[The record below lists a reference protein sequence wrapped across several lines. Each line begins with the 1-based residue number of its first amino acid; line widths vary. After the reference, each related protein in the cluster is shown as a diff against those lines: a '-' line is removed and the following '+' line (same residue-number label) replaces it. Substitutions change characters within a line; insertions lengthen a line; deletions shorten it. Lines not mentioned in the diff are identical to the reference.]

1 MGFLSVVANGLSMG
15 AIYGLIA
22 LGLTLVFG
30 IMKIINFAQGA
41 LLMLSMMISYWL
53 WATTGLNPYILV
65 IIVAPVMFVIGY
77 LCERFMI
84 KPVLDAQKDVRE
96 PVSVLLLTAAFAI
109 VLENFCLMV
118 FGADYVMAKTS
129 FSSTTLALGP
139 VTVSAA
145 RFYGLLLALGV
156 SALFYLFLQ
165 YTQTGRN
172 LRATGQDRNAAA
184 LMGIDITKTYA
195 VAFGIGTALLAVA
208 ALALIPFYYVHPS
221 VGAVF
226 MTKAFIVVV
235 LGGLGSVPGALLG
248 GIIIGLIES
257 VAAQYITAT
266 LTAMLVYLVFLL
278 VLFVKPTGIFG
289 SPYDW

>member
-22 LGLTLVFG
+22 LGLTLIFG

-53 WATTGLNPYILV
+53 WAATGLSPYILI
-65 IIVAPVMFVIGY
+65 IIVAPIMFVVGY
-77 LCERFMI
+77 LCERVLI
-84 KPVLDAQKDVRE
+84 KPVLDEQKDVRE
-96 PVSVLLLTAAFAI
+96 PVSVLLLTAALAI
-109 VLENFCLMV
+109 VLENLALMV

-129 FSSTTLALGP
+129 FSDVTIALGP
-139 VTVSAA
+139 VMVSAA
-145 RFYGLLLALGV
+145 RFYGLMIALVVAG
-156 SALFYLFLQ
+156 LFYLFLM
-165 YTQTGRN
+165 YSQTGRN
-172 LRATGQDRNAAA
+172 LRATGQDRNAAS

-195 VAFGIGTALLAVA
+195 IAFGIGTALLAVA
-208 ALALIPFYYVHPS
+208 AVALIPFYYVHPS
-221 VGAVF
+221 VGQVF

-257 VAAQYITAT
+257 IAAQYMTAT
-266 LTAMLVYLVFLL
+266 LTVILVYAVFLL
-278 VLFVKPTGIFG
+278 VLFVKPSGIFG
-289 SPYDW
+289 SPYEW

>member
-1 MGFLSVVANGLSMG
+1 MG

-22 LGLTLVFG
+22 LGLTLIFG
-30 IMKIINFAQGA
+30 IMRIINFAQGA
-41 LLMLSMMISYWL
+41 LLMLSMMVSYVLWL
-53 WATTGLNPYILV
+53 ATGLNPYVLI
-65 IIVAPVMFVIGY
+65 IIVGPVMFVVGY
-77 LCERFMI
+77 LSERFMI

-109 VLENFCLMV
+109 VLENLCLMV

-129 FSSTTLALGP
+129 FSDMTLVWGP
-139 VTVSAA
+139 ITVSAS
-145 RFYGLLLALGV
+145 RFYGLIIALVMSG
-156 SALFYLFLQ
+156 LFYLFLQ

-172 LRATGQDRNAAA
+172 LRATGQDRNAAS
-184 LMGIDITKTYA
+184 LMGIDITQTYA
-195 VAFGIGTALLAVA
+195 IAFGIGTALLAVA
-208 ALALIPFYYVHPS
+208 AVALIPFYYVHPS
-221 VGAVF
+221 VGSVF

-257 VAAQYITAT
+257 IAAQYMTAT
-266 LTAMLVYLVFLL
+266 LTVMLVYAVFLV

>member
-22 LGLTLVFG
+22 LGLTLIFG

-41 LLMLSMMISYWL
+41 LLMVSMMISYWL
-53 WATTGLNPYILV
+53 WVATGLSPYILV
-65 IIVAPVMFVIGY
+65 LIVAPLMFLMGY
-77 LCERFMI
+77 FSERFLI
-84 KPVLDAQKDVRE
+84 KPVIDAQKDVRE

-109 VLENFCLMV
+109 VLENLCLML
-118 FGADYVMAKTS
+118 FGADYVMAQTS
-129 FSSTTLALGP
+129 FSSQTLALGS

-145 RFYGLLLALGV
+145 RFYGLLIALV
-156 SALFYLFLQ
+156 VAFMFYMFLQ
-165 YTQTGRN
+165 YSQTGRN

-184 LMGIDITKTYA
+184 LMGIDVTKTYA
-195 VAFGIGTALLAVA
+195 IAFGIGTALLAVA
-208 ALALIPFYYVHPS
+208 AVALIPFYYVHPS

-235 LGGLGSVPGALLG
+235 LGGLGSVPGAILG

-257 VAAQYITAT
+257 VAAQYMTAT
-266 LTAMLVYLVFLL
+266 LTAMLVYLVFLV
-278 VLFVKPTGIFG
+278 VLFIKPTGIFG
-289 SPYDW
+289 SPYEW